1 MIHSGEPSRLYVN
14 SAVCHVPL
22 RQGVTMSSKSPAS
35 NRKQNGNV
43 KIAADQDVSEE
54 ELKQWNVIERTS
66 EFLRRISKVTMN
78 VPDQVR
84 PVQQKLIMFYIT
96 LNNSVMTALG
106 KAEELLVSAQNK
118 SQDSPSAPF
127 INVAVEQLKR
137 ATSELNN
144 AMKRVSDLL
153 ETMNNEKDEAA
164 DATKQPDS
172 PKTKKGFSRFSFKS
186 KKQE

>member
-1 MIHSGEPSRLYVN
+1 
-14 SAVCHVPL
+14 
-22 RQGVTMSSKSPAS
+22 MSSKSPAS
-35 NRKQNGNV
+35 NPKQNGM
-43 KIAADQDVSEE
+43 DVSEE
-54 ELKQWNVIERTS
+54 EIKQWNVIERTS
-66 EFLRRISKVTMN
+66 EFLRKVSKDTMN
-78 VPDQVR
+78 VPNQ
-84 PVQQKLIMFYIT
+84 VQQKLIMFYMT

-164 DATKQPDS
+164 DATKSEPDS
-172 PKTKKGFSRFSFKS
+172 
-186 KKQE
+186 

>member
-1 MIHSGEPSRLYVN
+1 MG
-14 SAVCHVPL
+14 SAVVSSHHL
-22 RQGVTMSSKSPAS
+22 IMSLKSPAS

-43 KIAADQDVSEE
+43 KYADMDVTDEE
-54 ELKQWNVIERTS
+54 IKQWNVIERTS
-66 EFLRRISKVTMN
+66 EFLKRVSKVTMN
-78 VPDQVR
+78 VPDQV
-84 PVQQKLIMFYIT
+84 QQKLILFYMT

-127 INVAVEQLKR
+127 INIAVEQLKR

-153 ETMNNEKDEAA
+153 ETMNNEKDESA
-164 DATKQPDS
+164 DATKSEPDS

-186 KKQE
+186 KKQEN

>member
-1 MIHSGEPSRLYVN
+1 
-14 SAVCHVPL
+14 
-22 RQGVTMSSKSPAS
+22 
-35 NRKQNGNV
+35 
-43 KIAADQDVSEE
+43 
-54 ELKQWNVIERTS
+54 
-66 EFLRRISKVTMN
+66 MN
-78 VPDQVR
+78 VPDQ
-84 PVQQKLIMFYIT
+84 VQQKLIMFYIT

-144 AMKRVSDLL
+144 AMKRVSDVL
-153 ETMNNEKDEAA
+153 ETMNNEKDEAS

-186 KKQE
+186 KKQEN

>member
-1 MIHSGEPSRLYVN
+1 
-14 SAVCHVPL
+14 
-22 RQGVTMSSKSPAS
+22 MSSKSPAS
-35 NRKQNGNV
+35 NPKQNGM
-43 KIAADQDVSEE
+43 DVSEE
-54 ELKQWNVIERTS
+54 EIKQWNVIERTS
-66 EFLRRISKVTMN
+66 EFLRKVSKDTMN
-78 VPDQVR
+78 VPNQ
-84 PVQQKLIMFYIT
+84 VQQKLIMFYMT

-127 INVAVEQLKR
+127 INVAVEQWKR

-144 AMKRVSDLL
+144 AMKRVSDVL
-153 ETMNNEKDEAA
+153 ETMNNEKDETA

-186 KKQE
+186 KKQEN

>member
-1 MIHSGEPSRLYVN
+1 MHPT
-14 SAVCHVPL
+14 HVSKL
-22 RQGVTMSSKSPAS
+22 EVTLKNRPAS

-43 KIAADQDVSEE
+43 KNAADQDVSEE

-78 VPDQVR
+78 VPDQ
-84 PVQQKLIMFYIT
+84 VQQKLIMFYIT

-164 DATKQPDS
+164 DATKSNKSVNSEADS

-186 KKQE
+186 KKQEN

>member
-1 MIHSGEPSRLYVN
+1 
-14 SAVCHVPL
+14 
-22 RQGVTMSSKSPAS
+22 MSSKSPAS
-35 NRKQNGNV
+35 NPKQNGM
-43 KIAADQDVSEE
+43 DVSEE
-54 ELKQWNVIERTS
+54 EIKQWNVIERTS
-66 EFLRRISKVTMN
+66 EFLRKVSKDTMN
-78 VPDQVR
+78 VPDQ
-84 PVQQKLIMFYIT
+84 VQQKLIMFYMT

-144 AMKRVSDLL
+144 AMKRVSDVL

-186 KKQE
+186 KKQEN

>member
-1 MIHSGEPSRLYVN
+1 
-14 SAVCHVPL
+14 
-22 RQGVTMSSKSPAS
+22 MSSKSPAS

-66 EFLRRISKVTMN
+66 EFLRKISKVTMN
-78 VPDQVR
+78 VPDQ
-84 PVQQKLIMFYIT
+84 VQQKLIMFYIT

-144 AMKRVSDLL
+144 AMKRVSDVL

-164 DATKQPDS
+164 DATKSNSGADS
-172 PKTKKGFSRFSFKS
+172 PKAKKGFSRFSFKS
-186 KKQE
+186 KKQEN

>member
-1 MIHSGEPSRLYVN
+1 MGA
-14 SAVCHVPL
+14 AVSSHHL
-22 RQGVTMSSKSPAS
+22 IMSLKSPAS

-43 KIAADQDVSEE
+43 KYADVDVTDEE
-54 ELKQWNVIERTS
+54 IKQWNVIERTS
-66 EFLRRISKVTMN
+66 EFLKRVSKVTMN
-78 VPDQVR
+78 VPDQV
-84 PVQQKLIMFYIT
+84 QQKLILFYMT

-127 INVAVEQLKR
+127 INIAVEQLKR

-164 DATKQPDS
+164 DATKSEPDS
-172 PKTKKGFSRFSFKS
+172 PKTKKGFSRFAFKS
-186 KKQE
+186 KKQEN

>member
-1 MIHSGEPSRLYVN
+1 MGYQYL
-14 SAVCHVPL
+14 
-22 RQGVTMSSKSPAS
+22 VTMSSKSPAS

-78 VPDQVR
+78 VPDQ
-84 PVQQKLIMFYIT
+84 VQQKLIMFYIT

-164 DATKQPDS
+164 DATK
-172 PKTKKGFSRFSFKS
+172 
-186 KKQE
+186 

>member
-1 MIHSGEPSRLYVN
+1 MG
-14 SAVCHVPL
+14 SAAVSSHHL
-22 RQGVTMSSKSPAS
+22 IMSLKSPAS
-35 NRKQNGNV
+35 SRKQNGNV
-43 KIAADQDVSEE
+43 KYADVDVTDEE
-54 ELKQWNVIERTS
+54 IKQWNVIDRTS
-66 EFLRRISKVTMN
+66 EFLQRVSKVTMN
-78 VPDQVR
+78 VPDQV
-84 PVQQKLIMFYIT
+84 QQKLILFYMT

-127 INVAVEQLKR
+127 INIAVEQLKR

-164 DATKQPDS
+164 DANKSEPDS
-172 PKTKKGFSRFSFKS
+172 PKTKKGFSRF
-186 KKQE
+186 

>member
-1 MIHSGEPSRLYVN
+1 MGA
-14 SAVCHVPL
+14 AVSSHHL
-22 RQGVTMSSKSPAS
+22 IMSLKSPAS

-43 KIAADQDVSEE
+43 KYADVDVTDEE
-54 ELKQWNVIERTS
+54 IKQWNVIERTS
-66 EFLRRISKVTMN
+66 EFLKRVSKVTMN
-78 VPDQVR
+78 VPDQV
-84 PVQQKLIMFYIT
+84 QQKLILFYMT

-127 INVAVEQLKR
+127 INIAVEQLKR

-164 DATKQPDS
+164 DATKS
-172 PKTKKGFSRFSFKS
+172 NKS
-186 KKQE
+186 VNSEAD

>member
-1 MIHSGEPSRLYVN
+1 MGYQYL
-14 SAVCHVPL
+14 
-22 RQGVTMSSKSPAS
+22 VTMSSKSPAS

-78 VPDQVR
+78 VPDQ
-84 PVQQKLIMFYIT
+84 VQQKLIMFYIT

-144 AMKRVSDLL
+144 AMKRVSDVL
-153 ETMNNEKDEAA
+153 ETMNNKKDEAA
-164 DATKQPDS
+164 DATKSNNSGADS
-172 PKTKKGFSRFSFKS
+172 PKTKKGFSR
-186 KKQE
+186 

>member
-1 MIHSGEPSRLYVN
+1 MGSSSGTSSREL
-14 SAVCHVPL
+14 
-22 RQGVTMSSKSPAS
+22 
-35 NRKQNGNV
+35 QN
-43 KIAADQDVSEE
+43 
-54 ELKQWNVIERTS
+54 
-66 EFLRRISKVTMN
+66 FRRISKVTMN
-78 VPDQVR
+78 VPDQ
-84 PVQQKLIMFYIT
+84 VQQKLIMFYIT

-164 DATKQPDS
+164 DATKSNSGADS
-172 PKTKKGFSRFSFKS
+172 PKKGFSRFSFKS
-186 KKQE
+186 KKQEN

>member
-1 MIHSGEPSRLYVN
+1 MG
-14 SAVCHVPL
+14 SAAVSSHHL
-22 RQGVTMSSKSPAS
+22 IMSLKSPAS

-43 KIAADQDVSEE
+43 KYADVDVTDEE
-54 ELKQWNVIERTS
+54 IKQWNVIERTS
-66 EFLRRISKVTMN
+66 EFLKRVSKVTMN
-78 VPDQVR
+78 VPDQVGQ
-84 PVQQKLIMFYIT
+84 VQQKLILFYMT

-127 INVAVEQLKR
+127 INIAVEQLKR

-153 ETMNNEKDEAA
+153 ETMNNDKDDS
-164 DATKQPDS
+164 DATSSVASDPDS
-172 PKTKKGFSRFSFKS
+172 ETNSKSKKGFSRFSFKS
-186 KKQE
+186 KKQDA

>member
-1 MIHSGEPSRLYVN
+1 MGYQYL
-14 SAVCHVPL
+14 
-22 RQGVTMSSKSPAS
+22 VTMSSKSPAS

-78 VPDQVR
+78 VPDQ
-84 PVQQKLIMFYIT
+84 VQQKLIMFYIT

-164 DATKQPDS
+164 DATKSNNSGADS
-172 PKTKKGFSRFSFKS
+172 PKGFSRFSFKS
-186 KKQE
+186 KKQEN

>member
-1 MIHSGEPSRLYVN
+1 
-14 SAVCHVPL
+14 
-22 RQGVTMSSKSPAS
+22 
-35 NRKQNGNV
+35 
-43 KIAADQDVSEE
+43 
-54 ELKQWNVIERTS
+54 
-66 EFLRRISKVTMN
+66 MN

-172 PKTKKGFSRFSFKS
+172 PKTKTKKGFSRFSFKS
-186 KKQE
+186 GNNEQ